1 MKTTDPNQLM
11 YDRIDGVLASNKR
24 NEVFVTVLS
33 AMIFLIGLVLIVVGL
48 AKEQPF
54 IYGTSLIIQGLLY
67 WPINKIL
74 TIRKENI
81 ALAAAP
87 ALISTLPPE
96 QAAAE
101 MVKLLE
107 KVNG

>member
-1 MKTTDPNQLM
+1 MF
-11 YDRIDGVLASNKR
+11 DRIDLVLAQNRRAEQIAVGMSI
-24 NEVFVTVLS
+24 
-33 AMIFLIGLVLIVVGL
+33 MIFLLGVGL
-48 AKEQPF
+48 
-54 IYGTSLIIQGLLY
+54 IITAIVTESAIIGAPAVVLQAFLY

-87 ALISTLPPE
+87 ALIASLPPK